1 MSNKTESSE
10 NPGRELADC
19 VGRLEERQRG
29 WDLPRTNYTNSDGIV
44 RCSYY
49 PARWCDGS
57 SELRCRCFLH
67 DFHVAVHRL
76 CQLRIHFIRDSH
88 NIG

>member
-29 WDLPRTNYTNSDGIV
+29 WDLPHV
-44 RCSYY
+44 RIIRISTESLDV
-49 PARWCDGS
+49 AIA
-57 SELRCRCFLH
+57 LR
-67 DFHVAVHRL
+67 DDAMAAVTTL
-76 CQLRIHFIRDSH
+76 PLPSA
-88 NIG
+88 